1 MSYFSRVSIHDP
13 ADADAGAQVTGD
25 GELKVA
31 LEGRI
36 DDYNSSEEPLA
47 GGAVFTGTAVE
58 ILNCASVFV
67 SIHSDVASAVDG
79 LEIQQSADG
88 TNWYY
93 CDKFTITAGAGK
105 VFNIPA
111 ANRYYRVVYTNGAAA
126 QTVFQLTAVLKKGY
140 AKPSAHRIGDSI
152 VDDDDADLVKAVITG
167 RRDNN
172 SFTNVRFDDSDRMK
186 VVNQEYTYA
195 IAEGRVPGHM
205 PQFKFGTRATVAQAT
220 QSTVWEGPTALYP
233 YATAAETLS
242 VVSSSANDTAAGTGV
257 RTLFISGLDANFE
270 EISETVTMNGVTPV
284 NTVNQYMRVNR
295 AYGATCGTGYT
306 NAGNITVTGAGAV
319 VRLYI
324 PAGDG
329 QTLMTLWTVPAG
341 TKAFITQVSASTNS
355 NKGARMSVFTRTN
368 DGGILYPWRIRYRSY
383 LFSGDDVVRFNI
395 PLEIPEKT
403 DIEIR
408 VTTPVGAGDTSMGA
422 TFELWYEVA

>member
-1 MSYFSRVSIHDP
+1 MQSLRAEY
-13 ADADAGAQVTGD
+13 QVTCRS
-25 GELKVA
+25 L
-31 LEGRI
+31 
-36 DDYNSSEEPLA
+36 NSARE
-47 GGAVFTGTAVE
+47 
-58 ILNCASVFV
+58 
-67 SIHSDVASAVDG
+67 
-79 LEIQQSADG
+79 
-88 TNWYY
+88 
-93 CDKFTITAGAGK
+93 
-105 VFNIPA
+105 
-111 ANRYYRVVYTNGAAA
+111 
-126 QTVFQLTAVLKKGY
+126 
-140 AKPSAHRIGDSI
+140 
-152 VDDDDADLVKAVITG
+152 
-167 RRDNN
+167 RRWL
-172 SFTNVRFDDSDRMK
+172 RL
-186 VVNQEYTYA
+186 
-195 IAEGRVPGHM
+195 
-205 PQFKFGTRATVAQAT
+205 

-242 VVSSSANDTAAGTGV
+242 VVSSSANDTAAGTGI

-383 LFSGDDVVRFNI
+383 LFSGDNVVRFNI

-408 VTTPVGAGDTSMGA
+408 VATPGGAGDTSMGA